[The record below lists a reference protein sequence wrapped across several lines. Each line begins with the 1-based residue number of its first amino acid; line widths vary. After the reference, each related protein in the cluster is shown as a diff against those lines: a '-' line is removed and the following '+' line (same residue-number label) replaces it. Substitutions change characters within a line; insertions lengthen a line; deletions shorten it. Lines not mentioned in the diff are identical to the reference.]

1 MERRITIKIIPK
13 FFQVKSPIL
22 SKKGNM
28 LQEIYQMKLPKL
40 ARNEAKQIMYKS
52 RSNIVTYLDVLKEQL
67 SKDNEM

>member
-1 MERRITIKIIPK
+1 
-13 FFQVKSPIL
+13 
-22 SKKGNM
+22 M
-28 LQEIYQMKLPKL
+28 LQEIYQMKPPKL